1 MSEENKP
8 VHGMWASRWVFILA
22 ATGSAVGLGNIWR
35 FPYITGEY
43 GGGAFVV
50 LYLICIALMGVPIMI
65 AEVLLGRRGG
75 LSPIHSMGRLAEQS
89 KVSRRW
95 KGIGYLGALAGFLIL
110 SFYSV
115 VASWA
120 LIYVW
125 EAVTGMFQG
134 LTAVQSQGNFEAMQ
148 ANPWLM
154 MGSHTAFM
162 LLTMGVVA
170 LGVKRGLERAV
181 EVLMPV
187 LFLLLVVLIG
197 YAATTPGFV
206 EGVSFLFAFDF
217 SKLSG
222 EAVIIALGQAFFT
235 LSLGMGAIMAYGA
248 YMPREIKDKK
258 TGRSRPVSIVSS
270 VAIIAVLDTLVAL
283 GAGLAMFPLLFTGGL
298 EPAQGPG
305 MMFVTLPLAFGQMP
319 GGILFGSLFFV
330 LVVCAAWSSS
340 ISLGEPMVA
349 WLVERGHKRGVAA
362 SMVGLAAWVL
372 GIGSVLSFNL
382 WKDDTFLMGTF
393 FDNIEFLSTSILLPL
408 GGLLIAVFTGW
419 VMKETQARKELA
431 MKSFPLYLVW
441 RALVRVFSPLAVIAL
456 ILYSIWSAVG
466 GGGG

>member
-1 MSEENKP
+1 
-8 VHGMWASRWVFILA
+8 
-22 ATGSAVGLGNIWR
+22 
-35 FPYITGEY
+35 
-43 GGGAFVV
+43 
-50 LYLICIALMGVPIMI
+50 
-65 AEVLLGRRGG
+65 
-75 LSPIHSMGRLAEQS
+75 
-89 KVSRRW
+89 
-95 KGIGYLGALAGFLIL
+95 
-110 SFYSV
+110 
-115 VASWA
+115 
-120 LIYVW
+120 
-125 EAVTGMFQG
+125 
-134 LTAVQSQGNFEAMQ
+134 
-148 ANPWLM
+148 
-154 MGSHTAFM
+154 
-162 LLTMGVVA
+162 
-170 LGVKRGLERAV
+170 
-181 EVLMPV
+181 
-187 LFLLLVVLIG
+187 
-197 YAATTPGFV
+197 
-206 EGVSFLFAFDF
+206 
-217 SKLSG
+217 
-222 EAVIIALGQAFFT
+222 
-235 LSLGMGAIMAYGA
+235 
-248 YMPREIKDKK
+248 
-258 TGRSRPVSIVSS
+258 
-270 VAIIAVLDTLVAL
+270 
-283 GAGLAMFPLLFTGGL
+283 
-298 EPAQGPG
+298 

>member
-1 MSEENKP
+1 
-8 VHGMWASRWVFILA
+8 
-22 ATGSAVGLGNIWR
+22 
-35 FPYITGEY
+35 
-43 GGGAFVV
+43 
-50 LYLICIALMGVPIMI
+50 
-65 AEVLLGRRGG
+65 
-75 LSPIHSMGRLAEQS
+75 
-89 KVSRRW
+89 
-95 KGIGYLGALAGFLIL
+95 
-110 SFYSV
+110 
-115 VASWA
+115 
-120 LIYVW
+120 
-125 EAVTGMFQG
+125 MFQG
-134 LTAVQSQGNFEAMQ
+134 LTAMQSQANFEAMQ

-154 MGSHTAFM
+154 IGSHTAFM
-162 LLTMGVVA
+162 VLTRGVVA

-181 EVLMPV
+181 EVLMPL

-197 YAATTPGFV
+197 YAATTPGFA

-217 SKLSG
+217 SKRSG
-222 EAVIIALGQAFFT
+222 EAVIFALGQAFFT

-258 TGRSRPVSIVSS
+258 SGRSRPVSIVSS
-270 VAIIAVLDTLVAL
+270 VVIIAALDSLVAL
-283 GAGLAMFPLLFTGGL
+283 GAGLAMFPLRFTGGL

-362 SMVGLAAWVL
+362 TMVGLAAWVL

-382 WKDDTFLMGTF
+382 WKEDTFLMGTF

-419 VMKETQARKELA
+419 VMKETQVRKELA